1 MHRVVI
7 DGAAQAMCCPGCAAV
22 AQAIV
27 TAGHTAYYRNRTEV
41 AERREPLPEEINDLF
56 ERPSLRDAYV
66 HQCGDGT
73 ADSELLIEGIT
84 CAACVWLLERQV
96 ASLPGVTGVSVNYAT
111 HRLQVRWNVRRTN
124 LSAIL
129 QAIRD
134 IGYVPHPYNVNND
147 HALALAARRR
157 QLRRLAIA
165 GLLGMQ
171 VMTLSVA
178 LYAGAWYGMEAQFR
192 TFFRWVSL
200 FLATP
205 IVLYAAQPFFAA
217 AWRDVKRGAPGM
229 DVPVALGIGLAFL
242 ASVRATF
249 NDAGEVYFD
258 SVAMFTFFL
267 LAARYLEFS
276 VRRGA
281 LDAVDRLIAASPE
294 TALRWHDDGRLE
306 RVPALEL
313 LAGDVVL
320 LRPGDTVPAD
330 GLVVDGQGSID
341 ESLLT
346 GESAPV
352 HKGPGDTL
360 VAGSTSAG
368 NPLRMRVQQCGDH
381 TQLSAIVRLTDRAQR
396 EKPRSVEVA
405 DRVAVWFVGT
415 VLLLTALAGS
425 YWFSRGE
432 PAWLDIVL
440 ALLVVSCP
448 CALSLATPSAITA
461 TLNRL
466 LSANI
471 LVTRS
476 SSLETLA
483 RATHFVFDK
492 TGTLTNT
499 RPALAELKV
508 AAATPPHECRV
519 VAAALEAHS
528 THPIAQALRD
538 GYEHVAAAVDV
549 AAEPHGLSGV
559 VHGTRFWLGNAR
571 YVAGHTGNRP
581 EISPASDE
589 SGSVA
594 YLSNA
599 EHVLAVFVF
608 HDRLR
613 EHARDVVADLG
624 KRNRQVRLLTGDNR
638 VAAQR
643 VAGKLG
649 IDHVAW
655 ELTPQDKLTQ
665 VQQLQAHGAI
675 VAMVGDGVNDA
686 PVLAQSQVSIAMGGG
701 AGLAAAQADVVLLGD
716 RLPDLRT
723 AFDAARNT
731 RRVVVQNL
739 SWAVVYNLLAIPA
752 AALGYVPP
760 WLAAIGMSLSSL
772 LVVGNAYRLRFTRF

>member
-1 MHRVVI
+1 
-7 DGAAQAMCCPGCAAV
+7 V
-22 AQAIV
+22 ARAIV
-27 TAGHTAYYRNRTEV
+27 SAGHTAYYRNRTAV
-41 AERREPLPEEINDLF
+41 AERREPLPEEFSDLF

-66 HQCGDGT
+66 HQRDDGT
-73 ADSELLIEGIT
+73 AASELLIEGIT

-96 ASLPGVTGVSVNYAT
+96 GSLPGVTDVSVNYAT
-111 HRLQVRWNVRRTN
+111 HRLLVQWDAQQTN
-124 LSAIL
+124 LNAIL
-129 QAIRD
+129 QAIRNV
-134 IGYVPHPYNVNND
+134 GYLPHPYNVHND
-147 HALALAARRR
+147 HALAVAERRQ

-178 LYAGAWYGMEAQFR
+178 LYAGEWYGMEAQFR

-258 SVAMFTFFL
+258 SVAMFTFL
-267 LAARYLEFS
+267 LLTARYLEFS

-281 LDAVDRLIAASPE
+281 LDAVDWLIAASPQ
-294 TALRWHDDGRLE
+294 TALRWHEDGRLE

-330 GLVVDGQGSID
+330 GRVVDGQGSVD

-346 GESAPV
+346 GESGPV
-352 HKGPGDTL
+352 HKRPGDTL

-368 NPLRMRVQQCGDH
+368 GPLRMRVQHSGDH

-396 EKPRSVEVA
+396 EKPRSVAVA
-405 DRVAVWFVGT
+405 DHVAVWFVGA
-415 VLLLTALAGS
+415 VLLLTALVGS

-440 ALLVVSCP
+440 SLLVVSCP

-476 SSLETLA
+476 SALETLA
-483 RATHFVFDK
+483 KATHFVFDK
-492 TGTLTNT
+492 TGTLTNAS
-499 RPALAELKV
+499 PALAELNV
-508 AAATPPHECRV
+508 MGAMTAHECRV

-538 GYEHVAAAVDV
+538 GYGQVAAAIDV
-549 AAEPHGLSGV
+549 TAEPHGLSGV

-571 YVAGHTGNRP
+571 YVARNTTDEP

-599 EHVLAVFVF
+599 QHVLAVFVF
-608 HDRLR
+608 RDQLR
-613 EHARDVVADLG
+613 EHAREVVVGLG
-624 KRNRQVRLLTGDNR
+624 KRNTQVRLLTGDHR
-638 VAAQR
+638 LAAQR
-643 VAGKLG
+643 VAEQLG

-665 VQQLQAHGAI
+665 VQRLQSQGAT

-701 AGLAAAQADVVLLGD
+701 AALAAAQADVVLLGD
-716 RLPDLRT
+716 RLPDLHT
-723 AFDAARNT
+723 AVDAACRA
-731 RRVVVQNL
+731 RRVIVQNL
-739 SWAVVYNLLAIPA
+739 SWAVLYNLLAIPA